1 MKKSK
6 RERKGQREGDI
17 ENGTGKQGMRKEVEE
32 GERKGA
38 GEEGKKKSKKE
49 GKCWRKVRRNA
60 ERLIL
65 IIHRSFS

>member
-1 MKKSK
+1 M
-6 RERKGQREGDI
+6 
-17 ENGTGKQGMRKEVEE
+17 EE

-49 GKCWRKVRRNA
+49 EKCWRKVRSA
-60 ERLIL
+60 ERSIL